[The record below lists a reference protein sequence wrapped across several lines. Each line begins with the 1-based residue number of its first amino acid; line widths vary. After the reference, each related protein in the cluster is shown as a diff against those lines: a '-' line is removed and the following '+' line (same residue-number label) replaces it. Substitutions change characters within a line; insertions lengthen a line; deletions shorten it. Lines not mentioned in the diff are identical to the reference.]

1 MSEKLTTALVFI
13 RKHLYLHQNKTH
25 MMKKICYFAFVTLL
39 MTACN
44 TGPKFTVTGEVTG
57 AEDKKIYL
65 EASQI
70 GGIVVLDS
78 AKISKNGSFKFKHTQ
93 PESPEFYRLRIDNKI
108 VNFSIDSTET
118 VTINA
123 PYDNFSTAYTVE
135 GSANSEKIKEL
146 TLKQI
151 KLQNDMNT
159 VAQSAR
165 SKGISPQAIQDSV
178 SSLIDDYKEEV
189 KIKYIFSAPN
199 TAAAYFALFQRVNNY
214 LLFDPLTNKDDIKA
228 FAAVAT
234 SLENYYPHA
243 ERTKN
248 LYNLVIKGMKNTRTP
263 RETTVEI
270 GEDQIKEAGVIDISL
285 KDLRG
290 QTRKLTDLEG
300 KVVLLDFTAYQS
312 PLAAEHNFLLRDLY
326 DKYAERGL
334 EIYQISVDADEHF
347 WKTSATNLP
356 WICVRDPQ
364 GPYSS
369 NISLYN
375 IQQLPS
381 YFLINRQ
388 NELYMRGEDV
398 KDLEATIKSLL

>member
-1 MSEKLTTALVFI
+1 
-13 RKHLYLHQNKTH
+13 
-25 MMKKICYFAFVTLL
+25 MKKICFFAFVTLL

-44 TGPKFTVTGEVTG
+44 TGPNFTVTGEVTG
-57 AEDKKIYL
+57 AEDKKIYI

-78 AKISKNGSFKFKHTQ
+78 AKISKNGSFKFTHSQ
-93 PESPEFYRLRIDNKI
+93 PESPEFYRLRIDSKI

-118 VTINA
+118 VVIKA
-123 PYDNFSTAYTVE
+123 PYDNFATAYTVE
-135 GSANSEKIKEL
+135 GSANTEKIKEL

-151 KLQNDMNT
+151 KLQNDINAI
-159 VAQSAR
+159 VQSGPG
-165 SKGISPQAIQDSV
+165 KGITPQAIQDSD
-178 SSLIDDYKEEV
+178 SALIDNYKDVV
-189 KIKYIFSAPN
+189 KIKYIFPAPN
-199 TAAAYFALFQRVNNY
+199 TAAAYFALFQRVYNF
-214 LLFDPLTNKDDIKA
+214 LLFDPFNNKDDIKA

-263 RETTVEI
+263 RETTLEI
-270 GEDQIKEAGVIDISL
+270 GEDMIKEAGVIDISL

-300 KVVLLDFTAYQS
+300 KVVILDFTAYQS
-312 PLAAEHNFLLRDLY
+312 PMSAEHNFLLRDLY

-334 EIYQISVDADEHF
+334 EVYQISLDADEHF
-347 WKTSATNLP
+347 WKTSASKLP
-356 WICVRDPQ
+356 WITVRDPQ

-369 NISLYN
+369 IINLYN
-375 IQQLPS
+375 VQQLPS
-381 YFLINRQ
+381 YFIINKQ

-398 KDLEATIKSLL
+398 KDLETTIKSLL